1 MDFSHLF
8 QMEIGEW
15 KVLYKCIT
23 KPTHAHKVP
32 VIFLSGGFNSFDTL
46 AYETAEMAKDFP
58 VYIVDLPGLGANDQ
72 MAGEINEED
81 YSLILKNFLDNLG
94 IDRVHLIGQSY
105 SSSIAFTFASYFN
118 ERVQKLVLSGITGK
132 MRESVRYII
141 EDSLHHLQKS
151 EVEKFASSIVL
162 NMMNFSQ
169 RHNIQEASAVNQALY
184 ENLLK
189 FNDNDKRRYHA
200 NFSRLANLQ
209 GLPRSPQCDV
219 LVISG
224 EFDNFT
230 TPYENFQVARACPS
244 STYVVVKGTDH
255 LASHEKKDVM
265 TRLYRRYLTG
275 SPLNR
280 MKDVEVMEKD
290 EFPRERIRM
299 EPRWLLND
307 VGFLDS
313 GNGVFVPVNI
323 VDINNFGCR
332 LYTSFKDHKS
342 LKRTNKF
349 VLHIPEEDMQV
360 EVILFKQADNGHYRG
375 IFKHFT
381 FDKTK
386 QFEGFIDKVAM
397 SCTMAYAA

>member
-8 QMEIGEW
+8 EMEIGEW
-15 KVLYKCIT
+15 KVLYKCMT
-23 KPTHAHKVP
+23 KPAHAHKTP
-32 VIFLSGGFNSFDTL
+32 VVILSGGFNSLETL
-46 AYETAEMAKDFP
+46 NYEALELGKDAP
-58 VYIVDLPGLGANDQ
+58 IYIIDLPGMGGNHQVAKGFMDQ
-72 MAGEINEED
+72 DHAV
-81 YSLILKNFLDNLG
+81 LLRNFLENLG
-94 IDRVHLIGQSY
+94 IDRVYLIGQSY
-105 SSSIAFTFASYFN
+105 SSSIAFTFSSLFPD
-118 ERVQKLVLSGITGK
+118 RVNKLILSGVTNK
-132 MRESVRYII
+132 LRESVKYIL
-141 EDSLHHLQKS
+141 EESLHYLSQNQMD
-151 EVEKFASSIVL
+151 KFASSIAL

-169 RHNIQEASAVNQALY
+169 RHNIQEAHTVNRFLY
-184 ENLLK
+184 KNLMSFSHK
-189 FNDNDKRRYHA
+189 DVERYHA
-200 NFSRLANLQ
+200 NFSRLTRQ
-209 GLPRSPQCDV
+209 DGLPRAPQCEV

-230 TPYENFQVARACPS
+230 TPYENFQVARACPY

-255 LASHEKKDVM
+255 MASYEKKDVM
-265 TRLYRRYLTG
+265 TRLYRRFLTG

-280 MKDVEVMEKD
+280 MKDVEVMEKE
-290 EFPRERIRM
+290 EFPREKIRM

-342 LKRTNKF
+342 LKRNNKF
-349 VLHIPEEDMQV
+349 LLHIPEEDMQV
-360 EVILFKQADNGHYRG
+360 EVILFKQADNGHFRG

-386 QFEGFIDKVAM
+386 EFEGFIDKVAM
-397 SCTMAYAA
+397 SCSMAYAA